1 MPSHSDLGMWHWDQK
16 RTEGQRFVAELA
28 AAAAAVAVAEF
39 AAAAGVVAAVVV
51 YVLQAK
57 TLVAVAPAAV
67 EGDELVVGVLV
78 EDKVFGSSA
87 GTAIVQAGGT
97 VLR

>member
-1 MPSHSDLGMWHWDQK
+1 MWHWDQK

-28 AAAAAVAVAEF
+28 AAAAAVAEF

-67 EGDELVVGVLV
+67 EGDELVVGVLA
-78 EDKVFGSSA
+78 EDKAFGSSA

>member
-1 MPSHSDLGMWHWDQK
+1 MWHWDQK

-28 AAAAAVAVAEF
+28 AAAAAVAEF
-39 AAAAGVVAAVVV
+39 AAAAGVVAAAGVAVAVVGH
-51 YVLQAK
+51 VLQAK

-67 EGDELVVGVLV
+67 EGDELVVGVLA

-87 GTAIVQAGGT
+87 GTAIVQAEGT